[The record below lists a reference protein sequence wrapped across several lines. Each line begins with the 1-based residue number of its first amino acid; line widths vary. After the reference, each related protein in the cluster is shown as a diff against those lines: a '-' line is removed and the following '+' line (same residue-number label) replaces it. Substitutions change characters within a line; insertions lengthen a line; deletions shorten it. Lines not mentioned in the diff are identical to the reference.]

1 MNTTETQ
8 QALAFAAM
16 CVDLTAQAEGCSRR
30 KMYDRMKKVGLIHGL
45 TTKFDALHT
54 QSKEY
59 VVTELRQA
67 LHRLETTISL

>member
-16 CVDLTAQAEGCSRR
+16 CVDITARAEGCSRIE
-30 KMYDRMKKVGLIHGL
+30 MYNRMKKVGLIHGL
-45 TTKFDALHT
+45 TTRLDALHT

-59 VVTELRQA
+59 VVAELRQA
-67 LHRLETTISL
+67 LHRLEATSKS